1 MTQLNQ
7 RRRGNRLE
15 NAIYDTTYTLLSQ
28 YGLDQV
34 TFSRVATAA
43 ATSRSVLYRYW
54 DSTFDLIFILLFI
67 KYKRLPLHLRPRH

>member
-34 TFSRVATAA
+34 TFSRVATGIRPL
-43 ATSRSVLYRYW
+43 TSS
-54 DSTFDLIFILLFI
+54 FILLFI